1 MDNTGDFYSLDVGSI
16 PASRTKDYMDDKIRE
31 TLVITQ
37 EECAE
42 VIQEI
47 SKIFRFG
54 IDEMHKSGMVH
65 REKLNEEVGDLL
77 CMIDLLKEQ
86 GLLNQQDLDLAKE
99 KKIAKLKIFSKIF
112 VDNDHK

>member
-1 MDNTGDFYSLDVGSI
+1 MN
-16 PASRTKDYMDDKIRE
+16 DKIRE

-42 VIQEI
+42 VLQEV

-54 IDEMHKSGMVH
+54 IDEMHKSGVVH
-65 REKLNEEVGDLL
+65 RAKLNEEVGDLL

-86 GLLNQQDLDLAKE
+86 GLLNQQDLDAAKE
-99 KKIAKLKIFSKIF
+99 AKRQKLMIWSKIF
-112 VDNDHK
+112 VDSN